1 MKEMLSLHGRGRCG
15 TLLPQF
21 PQALSRCSQP
31 GHFST
36 CGVSPPL
43 GQLCSGW
50 CSPSLC
56 RADSRPCLP
65 CGQLGSHT
73 WGAADPKHRG
83 KQGSQGQEGQQGRGS
98 PRAAGGKPPN
108 YHPLVLL
115 TLFLPSCPHACQ
127 ASCLAQAGLG
137 TRGQFNDTG
146 GGVSNPGVGTMLL
159 RETFPAGITLLRWRN
174 RGGSSAGTPRG

>member
-1 MKEMLSLHGRGRCG
+1 MLSLHGHGRCG

-56 RADSRPCLP
+56 RADSRRCLP

-73 WGAADPKHRG
+73 WVAADPKHQG

-98 PRAAGGKPPN
+98 PRAAEGKPPQL
-108 YHPLVLL
+108 PLLA
-115 TLFLPSCPHACQ
+115 SCPRASQ
-127 ASCLAQAGLG
+127 ASSWLRLGWGHGDSLMTPVGESATPGWGRCYCERPSLLASPCSDGGTAVGAQQAPHGA
-137 TRGQFNDTG
+137 D
-146 GGVSNPGVGTMLL
+146 
-159 RETFPAGITLLRWRN
+159 
-174 RGGSSAGTPRG
+174 